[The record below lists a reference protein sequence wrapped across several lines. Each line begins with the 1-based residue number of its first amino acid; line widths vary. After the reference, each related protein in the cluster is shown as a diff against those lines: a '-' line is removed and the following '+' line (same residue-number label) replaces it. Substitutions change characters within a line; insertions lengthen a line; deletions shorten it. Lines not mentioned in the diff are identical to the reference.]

1 MKSKTYHL
9 AFNGLVLGALAAT
22 VTGIVLDR
30 SRWPRYVIGL
40 ILAYLGA
47 GLLGLSLKYF
57 GLVEGAP
64 GSIALIGAI
73 PGLKTFPQ
81 GTALLLA
88 SIGLCLGGLS
98 WALACGFAGWSA
110 GKLWVGI
117 FGEKLT
123 RRCEALIAI
132 HKAVEADTMPNPEEP
147 R

>member
-22 VTGIVLDR
+22 VTGIALDR

-40 ILAYLGA
+40 TLAYLGA

-73 PGLKTFPQ
+73 PGLKTFPR

-88 SIGLCLGGLS
+88 SIGLYLGGLY
-98 WALACGFAGWSA
+98 WALACGLAGWWV
-110 GKLWVGI
+110 GKLWVDT
-117 FGEKLT
+117 FSEKLT
-123 RRCEALIAI
+123 TYCEALIAA
-132 HKAVEADTMPNPEEP
+132 HEAVESDTMPNPEEP
-147 R
+147 K